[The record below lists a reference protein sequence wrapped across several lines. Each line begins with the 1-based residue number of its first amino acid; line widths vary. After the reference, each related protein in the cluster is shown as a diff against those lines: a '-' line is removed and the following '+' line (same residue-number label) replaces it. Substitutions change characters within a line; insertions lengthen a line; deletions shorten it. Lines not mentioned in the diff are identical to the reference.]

1 MKIELKQLFDK
12 KGKIINEMQ
21 DALRDVAKR
30 DGVKT
35 ADETNKFKGWDSE
48 LEKIQDQIDTFQRM
62 EKLDL
67 ATAASTGVAIES
79 EQNKEKKFKENATSS
94 EKREAV
100 AKAKK
105 SGYTS
110 LTEEERSIVDA
121 DIRDMKAFEKKLRGR
136 ELNEEETRIINSY
149 RAEKRLG
156 TGQSVGTTTA
166 GGFTVPEGFQARIVE
181 YMALVS
187 EVMNYASI
195 LRTENGAPIVMS
207 INDDTSNTGELIGE
221 LSDLSTSSADL
232 VFSAYTMGAYKMS
245 SKMVAVSSE
254 LIADNGVNFVD
265 YLAKKLAIRV
275 GKISNSYY
283 TTGTGSSQ
291 PKGYLQTRGTVT
303 ASAST
308 FTLAELA
315 ALQDSIDPAYR
326 SSGNIAFSM
335 HSNILSEIKA
345 LALASDKPGSVWAPS
360 YRDGDPDRILG
371 RPYFFNQAMSSTSA
385 TGDKIIA
392 YGDFSKFIIRM
403 VNDFTLKVSND
414 RYFELDKVAFVGIQ
428 RTDSFLENTA
438 AVKYMD
444 IS

>member
-1 MKIELKQLFDK
+1 MKKELKDLFDK
-12 KGKIINEMQ
+12 KGKIVNEMQ
-21 DALRDVAKR
+21 DAYRDVNKR
-30 DGVKT
+30 GGVAT
-35 ADETNKFKGWDSE
+35 PEERTKFEGWDKE
-48 LEKIQDQIDTFQRM
+48 LTEIQEQVDFHQRAA
-62 EKLDL
+62 KLDL
-67 ATAASTGVAIES
+67 AKESAVAVEIES
-79 EQNKEKKFKENATSS
+79 QGNKEKKFNDKATSA

-110 LTEEERSIVDA
+110 LSDEERSIVDT

-136 ELNEEETRIINSY
+136 ELNEEETRIVNSY

-166 GGFTVPEGFQARIVE
+166 GGYTVPEGFQARIIE

-187 EVMNYASI
+187 ELLNYASI

-232 VFSAYTMGAYKMS
+232 VFSAYTLSAYKMS
-245 SKMVAVSSE
+245 SKMIAVSSE
-254 LIADNGVNFVD
+254 LIADNGVNFLD

-275 GKISNSYY
+275 GKVSNTYY

-291 PKGYLQTRGTVT
+291 PKGFLQTRGKVT
-303 ASAST
+303 SSTST
-308 FTLAELA
+308 FTQAELVD
-315 ALQDSIDPAYR
+315 LQDSIDPAYR
-326 SSGNIAFSM
+326 SSSSIAWSM
-335 HSNILSEIKA
+335 HSNILSEIKQ
-345 LALASDKPGSVWAPS
+345 LALASDKPGAVWAPS
-360 YRDGDPDRILG
+360 YRDGEPDRILG
-371 RPYFFNQAMSSTSA
+371 KPYFFNQAMSSTSA
-385 TGDKIIA
+385 TGDKIVA
-392 YGDFSKFIIRM
+392 YGDWSKFIVRL
-403 VNDFTLKVSND
+403 VNDFTLKVSD
-414 RYFELDKVAFVGIQ
+414 QRYFELDKVAYVGIQ